1 MRIWQNADGRFAH
14 HLIDPATGESAWTG
28 LAGVT
33 ALAPTALDAETRS
46 KGALLSGSVGARN
59 VLAAYG
65 GRIVHEGG
73 RAELTG
79 PLASTFRVQVAA

>member
-1 MRIWQNADGRFAH
+1 MRIWRNPDGRFAH

-33 ALAPTALDAETRS
+33 ALAPTALEAETLS
-46 KGALLSGSVGARN
+46 KAALLSGPEGART

-65 GRIVHEGG
+65 GRIVHERG

-79 PLASTFRVQVAA
+79 PLTPAFRVQVAA